1 MQRKE
6 IGEEVEAYEGS
17 GCYDT
22 ITVSDSMLLAESE
35 RKLKKMTDNFCSVC
49 VCLFD
54 TGTETECREKK
65 CLERKWMCMTLHYI
79 LYKCA
84 KNGEEK
90 NGGERI

>member
-22 ITVSDSMLLAESE
+22 ITVSDSVLLAESE

-49 VCLFD
+49 VFV
-54 TGTETECREKK
+54 
-65 CLERKWMCMTLHYI
+65 
-79 LYKCA
+79 
-84 KNGEEK
+84 
-90 NGGERI
+90 